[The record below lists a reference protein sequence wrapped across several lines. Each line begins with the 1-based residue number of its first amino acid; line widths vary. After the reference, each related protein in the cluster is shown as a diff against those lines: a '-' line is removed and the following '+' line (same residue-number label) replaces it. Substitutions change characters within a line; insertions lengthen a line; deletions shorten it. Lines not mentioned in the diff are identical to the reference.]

1 MRCLQ
6 PATFNCT
13 LANNVDK
20 PFSPPTAMRP
30 VTDILRLQAHLPRRA
45 WPVVEQWLRRNPV
58 QVRISTPRTTKLGD
72 YRTAT
77 RTQAHRIS
85 VNEDLNRYAFLVV
98 LVHEFAH
105 FATFQK
111 YRRHE
116 PHGAEWKAEYKRLM
130 RPFLSREIFPADV
143 LRLLILHL
151 NDAPS
156 SSCTDHGLMRV
167 LRRYD
172 RDPRPFLEELEEN
185 TVFRFNDKVF
195 IKGRQLRKRFRCR
208 CLNNRRIYLID
219 PTAEVHLEQA
229 LTTRKAS

>member
-1 MRCLQ
+1 MSGTCTTNPYHHPTLQ
-6 PATFNCT
+6 PLT
-13 LANNVDK
+13 
-20 PFSPPTAMRP
+20 MRHF
-30 VTDILRLQAHLPRRA
+30 TDILRLQAHLPRRA

-58 QVRISTPRTTKLGD
+58 QVRISPPRTTKLGD

-105 FATFQK
+105 YATFQK

-116 PHGAEWKAEYKRLM
+116 PHGTEWKAEYKRLM
-130 RPFLSREIFPADV
+130 RPFLSREVFPADV
-143 LRLLILHL
+143 LRVLVLHL
-151 NDAPS
+151 HDAPS

-172 RDPRPFLEELEEN
+172 RAPRPFLEELEEN
-185 TVFRFNDKVF
+185 TVFRFNDKIF

-229 LTTRKAS
+229 LATRKAS

>member
-1 MRCLQ
+1 MCTTNLFHHLTLQ
-6 PATFNCT
+6 P
-13 LANNVDK
+13 
-20 PFSPPTAMRP
+20 PTMRHF
-30 VTDILRLQAHLPRRA
+30 TDILRLQAHLPRRA

-58 QVRISTPRTTKLGD
+58 HVRISPPRATKLGD

-105 FATFQK
+105 YTTFQK

-143 LRLLILHL
+143 LRVLILHL
-151 NDAPS
+151 DDAPC

-185 TVFRFNDKVF
+185 TVFRFNDKIF

-229 LTTRKAS
+229 LATRKAS